1 MVQEY
6 INTRVVYNTE
16 RSRKVRDKFCILNCL
31 SYMKSAV
38 VLLFLIAVALVV
50 FGVIL
55 WPLAQY
61 FHFLAMSIV
70 QIFLGLASMVLGV
83 VLVLLE

>member
-1 MVQEY
+1 
-6 INTRVVYNTE
+6 
-16 RSRKVRDKFCILNCL
+16 
-31 SYMKSAV
+31 MKSAV
-38 VLLFLIAVALVV
+38 VLLFIIAVALVV

-55 WPLAQY
+55 WPLTQY

-83 VLVLLE
+83 VLVLRE

>member
-1 MVQEY
+1 MSIGVP
-6 INTRVVYNTE
+6 VYNTE
-16 RSRKVRDKFCILNCL
+16 RSRKVRDKKFCVLNCL

-38 VLLFLIAVALVV
+38 VLLFIIAVALMV

-61 FHFLAMSIV
+61 FHFLAMPIV
-70 QIFLGLASMVLGV
+70 QIVLGLASMVLGV
-83 VLVLLE
+83 VLVLRE